1 MCCNRF
7 CDYWGLV
14 KPIDQK
20 ITVIENGFSGSSAG
34 KESTCNAGDLDLIPG
49 LGRSPGEGN
58 GYPLQYSGLKI
69 SMDCLVHGVS
79 KGQTR
84 LSDFQFSLALK
95 TAMLLDGWL
104 LRIRFLLLLIYSFST
119 MLNKLPLWCQLVIQN
134 QLLFS
139 ETSVVQPFHAKET
152 FKKKSFGLQ
161 WNTAS

>member
-1 MCCNRF
+1 MF
-7 CDYWGLV
+7 QSLSDIG
-14 KPIDQK
+14 KSFAD
-20 ITVIENGFSGSSAG
+20 SSVG
-34 KESTCNAGDLDLIPG
+34 KQSACNAGDPGSIPG

-69 SMDCLVHGVS
+69 STDCLVRGVS
-79 KGQTR
+79 KGQTW
-84 LSDFQFSLALK
+84 LSDFQFSLSLK

-119 MLNKLPLWCQLVIQN
+119 MLNKLPLWCQLVIQK
-134 QLLFS
+134 QLLFR